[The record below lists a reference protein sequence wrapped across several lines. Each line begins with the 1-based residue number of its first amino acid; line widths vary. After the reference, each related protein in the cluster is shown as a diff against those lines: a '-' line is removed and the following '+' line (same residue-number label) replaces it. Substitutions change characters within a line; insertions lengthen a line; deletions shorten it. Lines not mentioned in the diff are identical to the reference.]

1 MKRQPALV
9 NYFFGQGYK
18 EFFAVII
25 GIFKGCGYTIAKSWE
40 GVCDHFLELIECFSD
55 IFGEFFPALGHLFM
69 VIFNLCIVLL
79 SIFLAIP
86 VSILIAAV
94 QAVLLLV
101 LMLLFYLAF
110 LLVLFADWVY
120 RRIKRISTSCP
131 NCQEKFALPTYR
143 CTCGAEHTKLVPSRY
158 GIFSRVCIGTSD
170 HVCFRNLKTTFF
182 NGRQR
187 LPGEWV
193 CPHCNYVL
201 GSPLQSD
208 IPIPVVGGPSSGKT
222 CYISMVISQL
232 EKKAAFDYNLDF
244 EYKENA
250 ALGDDYEDNRAQMSI
265 GRLPLKTNDMR
276 LRYYQFY
283 LSKKGAKVRNLVSLC
298 DVAGETYEH
307 SEEMGRQIGFKYADA
322 FVMLVDPLSVMAYR
336 EEVAQS
342 VDIGKYGASEKSM
355 DEVLDG
361 LIHTLESMKCI
372 DSKSSIKTDVAV
384 VFTKCDI
391 PGLEDKIGS
400 PAVNRY
406 RSQNS
411 GVSKYEAQN
420 KVCEQ
425 FLTEYEEENFLN
437 TLRSKFKSIQF
448 FTCSAL
454 GHVENGKKFAPT
466 NVEEPTL
473 WLIDKVNSSLN
484 LKKKL
489 SE

>member
-1 MKRQPALV
+1 MKRQPAEI
-9 NYFFGQGYK
+9 NYFFKQGYI

-25 GIFKGCGYTIAKSWE
+25 GIFKGCGYTIAKSWR
-40 GVCDHFLELIECFSD
+40 GVCEHFVDFIGCVSE
-55 IFGEFFPALGHLFM
+55 IFDEFFPALGNLFM
-69 VIFNLCIVLL
+69 LIFHLCIVLL

-101 LMLLFYLAF
+101 LMVLFYAAF
-110 LLVLFADWVY
+110 LIVLFADWVY

-131 NCQEKFALPTYR
+131 NCQEKFALPTYQ
-143 CTCGAEHTKLVPSRY
+143 CVCGAEHTKLVPSRY
-158 GIFSRVCIGTSD
+158 GIFSRVCSGNGSS
-170 HVCFRNLKTTFF
+170 CRRKLKTTFF
-182 NGRQR
+182 NGRQK
-187 LPGEWV
+187 LPGEWI

-208 IPIPVVGGPSSGKT
+208 LPIPVVGGPSSGKT

-232 EKKAAFDYNLDF
+232 EKKASSDYNLSF

-250 ALGDDYEDNRAQMSI
+250 ALGDDYADNREQMSR

-283 LSKKGAKVRNLVSLC
+283 LAKNGAKVRNLVSLC

-322 FVMLVDPLSVMAYR
+322 FLMLVDPLSVMAYR
-336 EEVAQS
+336 EEVAQK
-342 VDIGKYGASEKSM
+342 VDISKYGASEKSM

-391 PGLEDKIGS
+391 PGLDDKIGAA
-400 PAVNRY
+400 AVNRY
-406 RSQNS
+406 RTQNS
-411 GVSKYEAQN
+411 GVSKYDAQN

-454 GHVENGKKFAPT
+454 GHVENGKQFAPT

-473 WLIDKVNSSLN
+473 WLIDKVNSSLS
-484 LKKKL
+484 LKKKF